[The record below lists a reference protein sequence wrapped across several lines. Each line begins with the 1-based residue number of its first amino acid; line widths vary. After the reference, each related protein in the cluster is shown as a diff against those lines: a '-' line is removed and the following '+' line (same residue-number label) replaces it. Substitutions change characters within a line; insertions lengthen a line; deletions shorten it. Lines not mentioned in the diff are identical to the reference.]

1 MSGWMT
7 ALRIV
12 TTIGQVMLSLSLG
25 PDMYKIHR
33 QKSIG
38 EMPAL
43 PLICTLP
50 NTHLWMLYGYLE
62 GSIFPVGVTQGFG
75 QLASIVF
82 NLVYIRWSPKH
93 KRKELLKGYAWALSL
108 HCAATLYFV
117 LVVTD
122 VTATLYF
129 VLVVTDVTGQSFA
142 DASTSLGYF
151 GLVFSI
157 GVFASPLG
165 TLKRVIQTKS
175 AVSIPVNMSLMIF
188 VSSVL
193 WVATGLLDSDYF
205 IAGLNAAGVLLGVV
219 QIVLYYHYRPSRE
232 KEAFPHQDGEMLPTL
247 SPTTAFAVSSNSP
260 AYKTLPSPV
269 VVAMA

>member
-1 MSGWMT
+1 
-7 ALRIV
+7 
-12 TTIGQVMLSLSLG
+12 MLSLSLG

-33 QKSIG
+33 RKSIG
-38 EMPAL
+38 DMPAL

-82 NLVYIRWSPKH
+82 NVVYFRWTPKH
-93 KRKELLKGYAWALSL
+93 KRKELLKSYAWALTL
-108 HCAATLYFV
+108 HVAVTLYFV
-117 LVVTD
+117 LVI
-122 VTATLYF
+122 AG
-129 VLVVTDVTGQSFA
+129 VTGQTHA
-142 DASTSLGYF
+142 EASTSLGYF
-151 GLVFSI
+151 GLAFSV

-165 TLKRVIQTKS
+165 TLKRVIETKS

-205 IAGLNAAGVLLGVV
+205 IAGLNAAGVLLGAI
-219 QIVLYYHYRPSRE
+219 QIVLYYAYRPGRGDNQFQGQHDE
-232 KEAFPHQDGEMLPTL
+232 FPLVL
-247 SPTTAFAVSSNSP
+247 SPVDKGAGLSVSTTSP
-260 AYKTLPSPV
+260 VYKTLSSPIIYT
-269 VVAMA
+269 AA

>member
-1 MSGWMT
+1 
-7 ALRIV
+7 
-12 TTIGQVMLSLSLG
+12 
-25 PDMYKIHR
+25 
-33 QKSIG
+33 
-38 EMPAL
+38 
-43 PLICTLP
+43 
-50 NTHLWMLYGYLE
+50 MLYGYLE

-75 QLASIVF
+75 QVASIVF
-82 NLVYIRWSPKH
+82 NIVYIRWSPKH
-93 KRKELLKGYAWALSL
+93 KRKELLKGYTWALSL
-108 HCAATLYFV
+108 HCAVTLYFV
-117 LVVTD
+117 LVVTG
-122 VTATLYF
+122 VTSQT
-129 VLVVTDVTGQSFA
+129 FA
-142 DASTSLGYF
+142 EASTSLGYF

-165 TLKRVIQTKS
+165 TLKRVIETKS

-232 KEAFPHQDGEMLPTL
+232 SLSYPDGEMLPAL
-247 SPTTAFAVSSNSP
+247 SPTAVFAVSNNSS

>member
-1 MSGWMT
+1 
-7 ALRIV
+7 
-12 TTIGQVMLSLSLG
+12 
-25 PDMYKIHR
+25 
-33 QKSIG
+33 
-38 EMPAL
+38 
-43 PLICTLP
+43 
-50 NTHLWMLYGYLE
+50 MLYGYLE

-108 HCAATLYFV
+108 HCVVTLYFV
-117 LVVTD
+117 LVVTGI
-122 VTATLYF
+122 
-129 VLVVTDVTGQSFA
+129 TGQSFA

-219 QIVLYYHYRPSRE
+219 QIVLYYHYRPSRD